1 MARFSRTIVLVIAV
15 FYGYG
20 GLVHVANMAGLS
32 GYDWLDAPS
41 KWQVL
46 DLIYLSLDFVVCV
59 GLLRGWRI
67 AAPAFFIANLS
78 QIALY
83 TLGASWVMNVPAEF
97 LPSGHEMSLGSLVG
111 FHLFTL
117 VLMGVALRS
126 GQFPG
131 EVRDRPEE
139 TSS

>member
-20 GLVHVANMAGLS
+20 GLVHLANMAGLS

-59 GLLRGWRI
+59 GLLRGWRL
-67 AAPAFFIANLS
+67 AVPAFFIANLS

-83 TLGASWVMNVPAEF
+83 TLGASWVMDVPAEF

-111 FHLFTL
+111 FHLVTL
-117 VLMGVALRS
+117 VLMGVTLRL

-131 EVRDRPEE
+131 DVRDRPEE
-139 TSS
+139 TTS